1 MEEILAAFTV
11 TGVSTAIEAALVLMV
26 ALNLAFLG
34 YKYVKK
40 AANRA

>member
-1 MEEILAAFTV
+1 MTAIMSAFTV
-11 TGVSTAIEAALVLMV
+11 TGISTAIEAALVLLV